1 MFKGE
6 ERHMTQD
13 HDLNLTGQDSLEAVQ
28 RDVQAVLNADP
39 DHRHWSVRVLRDIE
53 TLLVRVVRL
62 PVLVL
67 ILLLSLPAIGAST
80 KDEDEDWN
88 EDEKTESKNKT
99 EDKSKGKDEPKTGP
113 CPRGGDHTLTGKE
126 KVTRFPIY
134 GKPGCFRVLR
144 GKTCSKCKS
153 DVTYSNTLEGKCDGP
168 MPPSGGGGGGV
179 CVAPSLSG
187 NVFAGRVPVPPKAKA
202 PAKKEPKPCG
212 TGKAPCPCSI
222 C

>member
-80 KDEDEDWN
+80 KDSDDDWDK
-88 EDEKTESKNKT
+88 DEKTE
-99 EDKSKGKDEPKTGP
+99 DKDEPKTGP
-113 CPRGGDHTLTGKE
+113 CPRGGDHTMAGKE

-144 GKTCSKCKS
+144 SKTCSKCKS

-168 MPPSGGGGGGV
+168 MPPNGGGGV
-179 CVAPSLSG
+179 C
-187 NVFAGRVPVPPKAKA
+187 
-202 PAKKEPKPCG
+202 
-212 TGKAPCPCSI
+212 
-222 C
+222 